1 MSDRLQKEVE
11 ELLAKLETFPPR
23 RSPWAR
29 ARDAVRRSFRAVGDA
44 LAGIR
49 LPHVTVR
56 NLLLLGVAVII
67 IAYVFNPG
75 SPSFTR
81 GVIVAGIVIFLVAFV
96 LSLVRQSQ
104 APEKRWRGEPME
116 LGGRGASGRLR
127 SWWGRWRG
135 RR

>member
-1 MSDRLQKEVE
+1 MPDRLQREVE
-11 ELLAKLETFPPR
+11 ELLANLDKFPVR

-29 ARDAVRRSFRAVGDA
+29 ARDSIRRGVRAFGDW

-49 LPHVTVR
+49 LPHINVR
-56 NLLLLGVAVII
+56 NLLLLGVAIVI

-75 SPSFTR
+75 SPSVTR
-81 GVIVAGIVIFLVAFV
+81 TIIVAGIVIFLVAFA
-96 LSLVRQSQ
+96 LSLVRQGR

-116 LGGRGASGRLR
+116 LGGRGAGGRLR
-127 SWWGRWRG
+127 TLWGRWR